1 MKKLLTL
8 LVGMILLAFWI
19 EIPFSSAQQMY
30 LEENM
35 ACKYLEQGKIDQ
47 AILLLNRKLKRYPRN
62 YDCHLYLGLAY
73 YLKGDFQN
81 SIKTLSKV
89 EFETE
94 RLEKAKSTIQAGKSM
109 DSFSQEDA
117 YLSGSSAV
125 VFTKE
130 RTGVLKFA
138 LGMLY
143 KKNKDYKNSSKRFS
157 DALKYKYPEIETR
170 KQLLVVYCFLEEYKK
185 AKKELEELLKSEKES
200 DELCFMKGYVVHY
213 LKDDAQAIESFSRI
227 SENMIWAKQNL
238 AIVYYNQGNYNKAL
252 EIWQE
257 ILAENPEDVNSLK
270 NSGRAYFHLGQKEK
284 AQEQFDKIGLKIKP
298 EKYSPKTIPLILVDP
313 FPEVGFDFQCK
324 VES

>member
-1 MKKLLTL
+1 MKKLLIL
-8 LVGMILLAFWI
+8 SVGMVLLAFWV
-19 EIPFSSAQQMY
+19 EIPLSSAQQMY
-30 LEENM
+30 LEENR

-47 AILLLNRKLKRYPRN
+47 AILLLNRKLKRYPQN
-62 YDCHLYLGLAY
+62 YDCHLYLCLAY
-73 YLKGDFQN
+73 YLKCDFQN
-81 SIKTLSKV
+81 SLKTLSKV

-94 RLEKAKSTIQAGKSM
+94 RLEKAKSTIAAGKSM
-109 DSFSQEDA
+109 SNFGQEDA

-143 KKNKDYKNSSKRFS
+143 KKDKDYKNASKRFS
-157 DALKYKYPEIETR
+157 EALKYKYPEIKTR
-170 KQLLVVYCFLEEYKK
+170 EQLLVVNCFLEEYKK
-185 AKKELEELLKSEKES
+185 AKEELDEILKSEEES
-200 DELCFMKGYVVHY
+200 DELSFMKGYVSYY
-213 LKDDAQAIESFSRI
+213 LKEEAQAIESFSRI
-227 SENMIWAKQNL
+227 SETMIWAKQNL

-257 ILAENPEDVNSLK
+257 ILAENPDEVNSLK
-270 NSGRAYFHLGQKEK
+270 NSGRAYFHLGQEEK

-298 EKYSPKTIPLILVDP
+298 EKYSPKTIPLIFVDL
-313 FPEVGFDFQCK
+313 FPEAGFDFQCK